1 MNRKIIVTA
10 PAKVNLTLDV
20 RGKYADGYHE
30 LETVMHHIDLVDQVT
45 IETVSSGITVTSSSS
60 LVPDNEDNLAYQAA
74 DLILKAYGSGEGVKI
89 YIEKN
94 IPVAAGLAGGSTDAA
109 AVLNGINQLYNYGLS
124 REKLMEMGLNLGAD
138 VPFCLYNR
146 TALARGKGELLTP
159 LEKEVK
165 LILVVVKPEL
175 QISTAEVYREFDLAR
190 VEQFPDTNSFLAAW
204 NYYNIKGIAMNM
216 VNVLESVSIKKY
228 GEIATI
234 KDKLNQLGALNA
246 VMSGS
251 GPSVFGI
258 FSDQKIAEQAVAKLS
273 QEYREV
279 FLVSSYNSAY

>member
-1 MNRKIIVTA
+1 MNRKIIIAA
-10 PAKVNLTLDV
+10 PAKVNLTLDIK
-20 RGKYADGYHE
+20 GKYPDGYHE
-30 LETVMHHIDLVDQVT
+30 LETVMHHIDLLDQVT
-45 IETVSSGITVTSSSS
+45 IETAPSGIEVASSSS
-60 LVPDNEDNLAYQAA
+60 LVPDNQDNLAYQAA
-74 DLILKAYGSGEGVKI
+74 ELILKAYGSGEGVKI
-89 YIEKN
+89 HIEKN

-109 AVLNGINQLYNYGLS
+109 AVLTGINQLYNYGLTQ
-124 REKLMEMGLNLGAD
+124 EKLMEIGLKIGAD
-138 VPFCLYNR
+138 VPFCLYHR

-165 LILVVVKPEL
+165 LLFVVVKPEL
-175 QISTAEVYREFDLAR
+175 QISTAEVYREFDLAQ
-190 VEQFPDTNSFLAAW
+190 VEKFPDISSFLVAW
-204 NYYNIKGIAMNM
+204 NHYNIKGIAINI
-216 VNVLESVSIKKY
+216 VNVLESVSIKKH

-234 KDKLNQLGALNA
+234 KDKLNKLGALNA

-258 FSDQKIAEQAVAKLS
+258 FADQKIAEQAAAVLS